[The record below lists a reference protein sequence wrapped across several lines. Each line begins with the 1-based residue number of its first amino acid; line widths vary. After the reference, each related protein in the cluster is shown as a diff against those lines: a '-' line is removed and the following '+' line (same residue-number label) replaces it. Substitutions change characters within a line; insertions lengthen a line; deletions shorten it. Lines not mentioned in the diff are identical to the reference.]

1 MNTTTNSKT
10 KVNCFRDFKKGGSVD
25 RLTEK
30 YGISRSTF
38 YRWMHEME
46 TPGKPVVISNQDK
59 KLIAEIERQK
69 QVIEIF
75 QKTGLGI
82 TSPFDQ
88 RVSAIQSLNGEY
100 SLNLLCSTLDV
111 AKATYYRAIEVRET
125 QYSKKRKEYTP
136 LIEKIFEESRQ
147 TYGARK
153 ISYILKDMG
162 YHMGP
167 NTVAEIM
174 HSHGWFSV
182 RSGAKKLYEQ
192 GQKRFANHVCQQ
204 FDVSEPNILWAS
216 DMTEIKHNG
225 FKYYICAVLDLFS
238 RKVIAYLISMK
249 PSTQLVNRTIKSAF
263 STRQPKGAL
272 TLHTDRGTVYASKAF
287 NQTLK
292 QLGIIHSYS
301 AVSNP
306 YDNAVCEAFFKTL
319 KEEELYRTN
328 YHSETEMRKSIAAYI
343 ERYNTDRPHSYLNN
357 TSPDKFEKRYLD
369 KMRQPGTE
377 EGAENLF

>member
-1 MNTTTNSKT
+1 MNTTIKSKA
-10 KVNCFRDFKKGGSVD
+10 KVNCFKDYKNGGSVD
-25 RLTEK
+25 KLTEK

-46 TPGKPVVISNQDK
+46 TPDKPVIPGRQDK
-59 KLIAEIERQK
+59 KLMAEIERQK

-82 TSPFDQ
+82 SSPFDQ
-88 RVSAIQSLNGEY
+88 RIAAIQSLNGEY
-100 SLNLLCSTLDV
+100 SLNLLCSTLDI

-125 QYSKKRKEYTP
+125 QYSRKRKEYTP

-153 ISYILKDMG
+153 ISSILSDMG
-162 YHMGP
+162 YHMAP
-167 NTVAEIM
+167 KTVAEIM
-174 HSHGWFSV
+174 HNNGWFSV

-192 GQKRFANHVCQQ
+192 GLKRFTNHVCQQ
-204 FDVSEPNILWAS
+204 FDASEPDTLWAS
-216 DMTEIKHNG
+216 DMTEIKYNG
-225 FKYYICAVLDLFS
+225 FKYNICAVLDLFS
-238 RKVIAYLISMK
+238 RKVIAYSISMK

-263 STRQPKGAL
+263 RERQPRGPL

-292 QLGIIHSYS
+292 ELGITHSYS

-319 KEEELYRTN
+319 KEEGLYRSN
-328 YHSETEMRKSIAAYI
+328 YHSEAEMKKSIAAYI
-343 ERYNTDRPHSYLNN
+343 ERYNAERPHAYLNN
-357 TSPDKFEKRYLD
+357 TSPEKFEKKYFE
-369 KMRQPGTE
+369 KMRQPATE
-377 EGAENLF
+377 VGAENLF

>member
-1 MNTTTNSKT
+1 MNTTIKSKA
-10 KVNCFRDFKKGGSVD
+10 KVNCFKDYKNGGSVD
-25 RLTEK
+25 KLTEK

-46 TPGKPVVISNQDK
+46 TPDKPVIPGRQDK
-59 KLIAEIERQK
+59 KLMAEIERQK

-82 TSPFDQ
+82 SSPFDQ
-88 RVSAIQSLNGEY
+88 RIAAIQSLNGEY
-100 SLNLLCSTLDV
+100 SLNLLCSTLDI

-125 QYSKKRKEYTP
+125 QYSRKRKEYTP

-153 ISYILKDMG
+153 ISSILSDMG
-162 YHMGP
+162 YHMAP
-167 NTVAEIM
+167 KTVAEIM
-174 HSHGWFSV
+174 HNNGWFSV

-192 GQKRFANHVCQQ
+192 GLKRFTNHVCQQ
-204 FDVSEPNILWAS
+204 FDASEPDTLWAS
-216 DMTEIKHNG
+216 DMTEIKYNG
-225 FKYYICAVLDLFS
+225 FKYNICAVLDLFS
-238 RKVIAYLISMK
+238 RKVIAYSISMK

-263 STRQPKGAL
+263 RERQPRGPL

-292 QLGIIHSYS
+292 ELGITHSYS

-319 KEEELYRTN
+319 KEEELYRSN
-328 YHSETEMRKSIAAYI
+328 YHSEAEMKKSIAAYI
-343 ERYNTDRPHSYLNN
+343 ERYNAERPHAYLNN
-357 TSPDKFEKRYLD
+357 TSPEKFEKKYFE
-369 KMRQPGTE
+369 KMRQPATE
-377 EGAENLF
+377 VGAENLF